1 MGFFTNLLWEMG
13 QETEVKGIK
22 IVKMN
27 GEHLSTD
34 NKVSINYAYAEGRLK
49 ARIVP
54 VSSIK
59 RFNLNG
65 IN

>member
-49 ARIVP
+49 ARTVP

-59 RFNLNG
+59 CFNLNG

>member
-1 MGFFTNLLWEMG
+1 MG

-59 RFNLNG
+59 RFNLSG